1 MQCLLLCLPGQ
12 ISAPKDFLDSATKL
26 NPELMG
32 VGDIQAE
39 PADATNPLILSQGD
53 KATAKPVSSEPWNV
67 FIII

>member
-1 MQCLLLCLPGQ
+1 MQCLLLLCLPGQ

-39 PADATNPLILSQGD
+39 PADATNPLENVLCL
-53 KATAKPVSSEPWNV
+53 KVTKPH
-67 FIII
+67 

>member
-1 MQCLLLCLPGQ
+1 MQCLLLLCLPGQ

-39 PADATNPLILSQGD
+39 PADATMN
-53 KATAKPVSSEPWNV
+53 KPSYFVSR
-67 FIII
+67 